1 MLLARKTTVRI
12 SDSYSLIISRMGL
25 ASYKL
30 WNTLNYERRHYKELN
45 LPVEYPNWYYQK
57 KVHKDN
63 PWARQMPSHSFQEL
77 CKLMDKSWKA
87 FYESKKAE
95 GGEKQ
100 QSPGYKYEPMAVSYL
115 PSGISHVPGSDVIRL
130 SLSKQLKEYMAQ
142 NHDIHED
149 FLYLQNSIFT
159 EIGDIRQIKV
169 LPPGENTCEVVI
181 NYRIPDP
188 DPLPANNRFLSIDL
202 GLHNLMTCY
211 NSVNGE
217 TFIAG
222 RKYLSICHYYDKE
235 IARVQSEWSKQQ
247 RDKGVKCPKS
257 SKHIRSLHKKKKN
270 SANDYLHK
278 LTNTIAEYCRENDI
292 RTVVIGDIK
301 SIRKGKDFGS
311 AVNQEFHAL
320 PFDRIY
326 RQLEYKLKLKG
337 IRFEKI
343 DEAFSSSTSP
353 LEEIVSR
360 ESADKS
366 KRIKRGLYVDGEHSW
381 NADCVGAFNILRLYL
396 QKKNINLK
404 LDPEAIRNPYI
415 LKVAV

>member
-1 MLLARKTTVRI
+1 MLLARRTTVII

-30 WNTLNYERRHYKELN
+30 WNTLNYERIHYKELD

-57 KVHKDN
+57 KAHKDDM
-63 PWARQMPSHSFQEL
+63 WSRQLPSSSFQEL
-77 CKLMDKSWKA
+77 FKLLDKFWTA
-87 FYESKKAE
+87 FFASRKAE
-95 GGEKQ
+95 EGESQ
-100 QSPGYKYEPMAVSYL
+100 QPPGYRYEPIAVSYL
-115 PSGISHVPGSDVIRL
+115 PSGISHIPGSDVIRL
-130 SLSKQLKEYMAQ
+130 SLSKQLKEYMAG
-142 NHDIHED
+142 NHDIHEN
-149 FLYLQNSIFT
+149 FLYLQNSIFS
-159 EIGDIRQIKV
+159 ELNDIRQIKV
-169 LPPGENTCEVVI
+169 LPPGENTCEVII
-181 NYRIPDP
+181 NYKIPTP

-202 GLHNLMTCY
+202 GMHNLMTCY

-247 RDKGVKCPKS
+247 RDKGVKHPNS

-278 LTNTIAEYCRENDI
+278 LTNTIAGYCSRNDI
-292 RTVVIGDIK
+292 RTVVVGDIK
-301 SIRKGKDFGS
+301 GIRTGKDFGS
-311 AVNQEFHAL
+311 AVNQEFHAP
-320 PFDRIY
+320 PFDIIY
-326 RQLEYKLKLKG
+326 RQLEYKLKLRG
-337 IRFEKI
+337 IRFAKI
-343 DEAFSSSTSP
+343 DEAYSSSTSP
-353 LEEIVSR
+353 LEEVVSE

-366 KRIKRGLYVDGEHSW
+366 KRIHRGLYVDGDYSW

-396 QKKNINLK
+396 QKKNIDLK
-404 LDPEAIRNPYI
+404 LDPGAIRNPYV

>member
-169 LPPGENTCEVVI
+169 LPPGENTCEVII

-211 NSVNGE
+211 NSSSGE

-222 RKYLSICHYYDKE
+222 RKYLSICHYYDRE
-235 IARVQSEWSKQQ
+235 IARVQTEWSKQQ
-247 RDKGVKCPKS
+247 RDKGIKHPKS
-257 SKHIRSLHKKKKN
+257 SNHIRFLLRKKKN
-270 SANDYLHK
+270 TVKDYIHK
-278 LTNTIAEYCRENDI
+278 ITNAVVGYCRQNDI
-292 RTVVIGDIK
+292 HTLVIGDITN
-301 SIRKGKDFGS
+301 IRKEKDFGS
-311 AVNQEFHAL
+311 AVNQELHAL
-320 PFDRIY
+320 PFDIIY
-326 RQLEYKLKLKG
+326 RQLEYKLKLAG
-337 IRFEKI
+337 IRFEKQ
-343 DEAFSSSTSP
+343 DEAYSSQTSP
-353 LEEIVSR
+353 LEEVVS
-360 ESADKS
+360 SSCADKS
-366 KRIKRGLYVDGEHSW
+366 KRVKRGLFVDGEFSW

-396 QKKNINLK
+396 RRKKIKLK
-404 LDPEAIRNPYI
+404 LDPRAIRSPYV
-415 LKVAV
+415 LKAAV